1 MTSWSSPESRRG
13 AIVIG
18 GSERSRSAVGV
29 VRLSGKRNFSD
40 VEEMELSYHE
50 VPIYGQQLMLAVFEE
65 ICLLPEDAE
74 LYFVYEGS
82 RQMHVTVAQRLD
94 AKTLETV
101 VPGHDI
107 LEGVTVS
114 ACMYTERNSVSIL
127 GCSKITYIQDIAFE
141 LTQVLIQ
148 SADTITCTSYLTLL
162 EQFGL
167 TIEALLSLDEKMTA
181 AVEHFELPP
190 SWNLLGNW
198 AGQEII
204 HRETLLHVS
213 VRFGLHKFSQF
224 LLCKS
229 GGIQAVMVPNEEG
242 MTPVDLALQNG
253 MQDLAEVFK
262 DLHNSQVTPSVG
274 ISKTYGDSHVLQ
286 KCVNGPNTF
295 TLTVKNK
302 ISHSLETDVLLLRR
316 YIQDTNLEKASD
328 ANVDGVKLNL
338 PSIEE
343 VHSEVKVE
351 EGSCSETLTCE
362 SGPATGNTDKKACVE
377 HVSTVGDQAGL
388 SLDEV
393 DQNLPDTECKHSSQ
407 EFFKKSRPGPSTF
420 LTAAGISSMLNGR
433 EEIYA
438 NCMVV
443 DQVDEGGINYNI
455 NNVTTGSTSTD
466 NTLCGKS
473 SEDQLCQAYKES
485 NTSASLKDNICR
497 KHTSEYPE
505 EQIDTTIHKEDQDNF
520 AEQVSDLSSP
530 DSILCQSLLLS
541 QHHGCVKAES
551 PSTSIN
557 SKQRFSFDG
566 IDADSEGEEVSDRS
580 QGSCTPR
587 SPNSVALFASSGDEL
602 DSFETH
608 QDTEIN
614 AGESESKSLSSS
626 LLPKESEDTGI
637 RLRSYSL
644 SSPKVSQSKSRFI
657 RDFSVFDSAS
667 EEQRTFSL
675 PEHPK
680 EKRIEEEEWDKYI
693 IPSKAET
700 EKYKV
705 SRTFSFLKN
714 RMTSTRN
721 KGKQGKHKDT
731 KEKEKWSNGHHFIAG
746 IISGIVQCMVCD
758 KLVGGKD
765 VLQCFNCT
773 MSIHKNCRDSVPMCT
788 KVKHLRKPQDKY
800 HVVSRSKPTHCVH
813 SNSLKD
819 ASQSAFL
826 SLNTTSSSLPIGISA
841 LKRETSLQHQPLSKS
856 TSSISIDRRIM
867 ESLEVELDSY
877 VSRNKSQ
884 SEELLQAMGS
894 SPSTESLASED
905 NVVPSMRGDL
915 EFDAQEFKA
924 ESWSLAVDH
933 AFSSKQQK
941 DLIKRQDVIYELMQ
955 TEMHHIQTLEIMS
968 EIFRKGMKE
977 ELQLDH
983 NTIDKI
989 FPSLDE
995 LLEIHKHFFFC
1006 LKERR
1011 RESFEEDSERNFF
1024 INQIGDILLQQFTDE
1039 NANKL
1044 KQTYGDFCS
1053 HHKEAVSFFKE
1064 LQQQHKKFQNFI
1076 RQQSNNL
1083 LVRRLGV
1090 PECILLVTQRIT
1102 KYPVLLERILQ
1113 YTKEGTEEN
1122 EDVTKSVSL
1131 IKDIIAAVDTKV
1143 NKYEKEQKLLD
1154 ILNKFENKTYTK
1166 LKNGRT
1172 FRKQDLISREREL
1185 QHEGSMYWKTATGRL
1200 KDITALLLTDVLVF
1214 LQDKDQKYT
1223 FATVDQKPAVIL
1235 LQKLIVRE
1243 VANEERGMFLI
1254 SASTAGPEMYEMHTN
1269 SKEDRN
1275 NWMRLIRMAVESC
1288 PEEEEERLSEYEE
1301 DKRIAEARA
1310 ARTRKFQ
1317 ERLRFQDQL
1326 VCSSLE
1332 EKLRIYAE
1340 MAERNGHEEAGQE
1353 TQLLIRP
1360 DTVEFPQAGY
1370 LLTAAVREAESLHT
1384 LLTSQPCSYARQPP
1398 ESLGEPVMP
1407 HKPEI
1412 FGSFSHYAPPSTY
1425 ASDAKNPGWQLPVT
1439 DSVMKQT
1446 GGAWCGFDPLLLQTG
1461 GELHRPKSDNTIR
1474 KIVHSVQNIT
1484 QLLYSLQAVVTIQDS
1499 YIEVQRVILQ
1509 ERERLAQVQGP
1520 RGNQLLEQ
1528 EKQRNMEKQREELAN
1543 VRKLQNQLHHEQL
1556 RWEQECECRQR
1567 EQEAQE
1573 SRLQEREHECQQQ
1586 AEQLWRDREELES
1599 QWKEYQQN
1607 LERLREGMRMV
1618 EKERDKLETQQ
1629 KHLNAWKHSRQR
1641 SLPVMMFPQ
1650 ESNQVP
1656 IHTRTGSLGGAE
1668 LDTASVFV
1676 NEAALLYSLNSHQR
1690 ANSVRT
1696 FSESRKVESSLGSIV
1711 RINENLKYEVP
1722 VQLLST
1728 TNQLLKPTGVQ
1739 QQIPTKLA
1747 SFSKGNKERNKASC
1761 DQLNDI
1767 KEIIYTK
1774 DDADKASSSSSHVLL
1789 EHQSLIFHSDLNSKQ
1804 MALSVQQPATSS
1816 LHQGGLQSQH
1826 EMQLLV
1832 EAHSYVPQENK
1843 NGQEDGA
1850 EEENIFYF

>member
-1 MTSWSSPESRRG
+1 
-13 AIVIG
+13 
-18 GSERSRSAVGV
+18 
-29 VRLSGKRNFSD
+29 
-40 VEEMELSYHE
+40 MELSYHE
-50 VPIYGQQLMLAVFEE
+50 VPIYGQQSMLAVFEDP
-65 ICLLPEDAE
+65 CSLPEDAQ

-82 RQMHVTVAQRLD
+82 SQMHITVAQRLN
-94 AKTLETV
+94 AKTLESV
-101 VPGHDI
+101 VPGHDT
-107 LEGVTVS
+107 LEDVTVS
-114 ACMYTERNSVSIL
+114 ACMYTERNSVSIV
-127 GCSKITYIQDIAFE
+127 GCSKITYVEDVASK
-141 LTQVLIQ
+141 LAQVLVE
-148 SADTITCTSYLTLL
+148 SADTVTCTSHLTLL
-162 EQFGL
+162 EQFSL
-167 TIEALLSLDEKMTA
+167 TMEAVQSLDEKMTA
-181 AVEHFELPP
+181 AIEHLELLP
-190 SWNLLGNW
+190 SWNLLGKW

-204 HRETLLHVS
+204 HSETLLHVS
-213 VRFGLHKFSQF
+213 VRLGLYKFSQF
-224 LLCKS
+224 LLCKP
-229 GGIQAVMVPNEEG
+229 GGIQAVMMPNEEG
-242 MTPVDLALQNG
+242 ITPIDLALQNR
-253 MQDLAEVFK
+253 MHCLAEIFK
-262 DLHNSQVTPSVG
+262 DIENSQVTPSVR
-274 ISKTYGDSHVLQ
+274 ISKIYGDSHVLQ
-286 KCVNGPNTF
+286 KYVNGPSTYI
-295 TLTVKNK
+295 LTVENK
-302 ISHSLETDVLLLRR
+302 MRHSLESDILLLQR
-316 YIQDTNLEKASD
+316 YIQDANLENVRD
-328 ANVDGVKLNL
+328 ANVDRLKLNH
-338 PSIEE
+338 SSTEE
-343 VHSEVKVE
+343 IHSETKAE
-351 EGSCSETLTCE
+351 QGSCSEIYTYE
-362 SGPATGNTDKKACVE
+362 SGGSTGSTDKETHVE
-377 HVSTVGDQAGL
+377 HVSTVRDQAGL
-388 SLDEV
+388 LLEEV
-393 DQNLPDTECKHSSQ
+393 DPTLLDTECKHSSQ
-407 EFFKKSRPGPSTF
+407 EFFKKRRPGPST
-420 LTAAGISSMLNGR
+420 LLAAARLSSMLNGR

-443 DQVDEGGINYNI
+443 DQVHESGINYDS
-455 NNVTTGSTSTD
+455 NNVTIGNTGTA
-466 NTLCGKS
+466 NPLGRKS
-473 SEDQLCQAYKES
+473 PEEQLCQTYNAPQSMEPK
-485 NTSASLKDNICR
+485 TSASLEDHIPR
-497 KHTSEYPE
+497 KHTNQYSED
-505 EQIDTTIHKEDQDNF
+505 QIDTAVQKGDQCNF

-530 DSILCQSLLLS
+530 GNILCRSFVPS

-551 PSTSIN
+551 PSTSN

-580 QGSCTPR
+580 QGSCTPK

-602 DSFETH
+602 DSFEAH
-608 QDTEIN
+608 QETEIN
-614 AGESESKSLSSS
+614 ARDPESKPSSS
-626 LLPKESEDTGI
+626 SFLLKDSEDTGI

-644 SSPKVSQSKSRFI
+644 SSPKVSQNKSRFI
-657 RDFSVFDSAS
+657 RDFSVFDSTS

-700 EKYKV
+700 EKCKV

-721 KGKQGKHKDT
+721 KGKGKFKDT
-731 KEKEKWSNGHHFIAG
+731 KEKEKWNNGHQFMAG
-746 IISGIVQCMVCD
+746 IVSGTVQCMVCN

-773 MSIHKNCRDSVPMCT
+773 TSIHKTCRDSIPMCT
-788 KVKHLRKPQDKY
+788 KVKNPSPQDKCY
-800 HVVSRSKPTHCVH
+800 VVSRSKPTYCVH

-819 ASQSAFL
+819 SAFL
-826 SLNTTSSSLPIGISA
+826 SLNTTSSSLPVGLSA
-841 LKRETSLQHQPLSKS
+841 LKRESSLQHQPLSKS
-856 TSSISIDRRIM
+856 ASSISIDRRIM
-867 ESLEVELDSY
+867 ESMEVEVDSS
-877 VSRNKSQ
+877 VPRNRSQ
-884 SEELLQAMGS
+884 SEELLQTMGS
-894 SPSTESLASED
+894 SPSTESLALED
-905 NVVPSMRGDL
+905 NVVPSIRGDI

-941 DLIKRQDVIYELMQ
+941 GLIKRQDVIYELMQ
-955 TEMHHIQTLEIMS
+955 TEMHHIRTLEIMS

-1006 LKERR
+1006 LKERQ
-1011 RESFEEDSERNFF
+1011 RESFQEDSERNFF
-1024 INQIGDILLQQFTDE
+1024 INRIGDILLQQFTDE
-1039 NANKL
+1039 NGNKL

-1064 LQQQHKKFQNFI
+1064 LQQQNKKFQNFI

-1113 YTKEGTEEN
+1113 YTKEETEEN
-1122 EDVTKSVSL
+1122 EDVTKSLSL
-1131 IKDIIAAVDTKV
+1131 IKDIIVAVDTKV

-1154 ILNKFENKTYTK
+1154 IFNKFENKTYAK

-1172 FRKQDLISREREL
+1172 FRKQDLINRGREL

-1223 FATVDQKPAVIL
+1223 FVTVDQKPAVIL

-1254 SASTAGPEMYEMHTN
+1254 SASSAGPEMYEMHTN

-1301 DKRIAEARA
+1301 DKRIVEARA

-1317 ERLRFQDQL
+1317 ERLSSQDQL

-1340 MAERNGHEEAGQE
+1340 MAEKNGYEEAGLE
-1353 TQLLIRP
+1353 TQLLIKP
-1360 DTVEFPQAGY
+1360 DTVEFPQAGF
-1370 LLTAAVREAESLHT
+1370 LLAAAVREAESLHT
-1384 LLTSQPCSYARQPP
+1384 LLTSQPCNVR
-1398 ESLGEPVMP
+1398 ECLGEPVVS
-1407 HKPEI
+1407 HKLEM
-1412 FGSFSHYAPPSTY
+1412 FGSCSHNAPPSIH
-1425 ASDAKNPGWQLPVT
+1425 ASDSKIPDPQSLVT
-1439 DSVMKQT
+1439 DSVMRQT
-1446 GGAWCGFDPLLLQTG
+1446 GGALCGCDPLLLQTG
-1461 GELHRPKSDNTIR
+1461 GELYRPRSDSTAQ

-1509 ERERLAQVQGP
+1509 ERERLAHIQGP
-1520 RGNQLLEQ
+1520 RGNLLLEQ

-1543 VRKLQNQLHHEQL
+1543 VRKLQNQLHHEQQH
-1556 RWEQECECRQR
+1556 WELECERRQR

-1573 SRLQEREHECQQQ
+1573 NRLQQREQECQQR
-1586 AEQLWRDREELES
+1586 AEQMWRDREELES

-1618 EKERDKLETQQ
+1618 EKERDKMETEQRHQ
-1629 KHLNAWKHSRQR
+1629 NAWKHSRQR
-1641 SLPVMMFPQ
+1641 SLPVMMPPQ
-1650 ESNQVP
+1650 EASQVP
-1656 IHTRTGSLGGAE
+1656 VHTRTGSLGGAG

-1676 NEAALLYSLNSHQR
+1676 NEAALQYSLINHQR
-1690 ANSVRT
+1690 ANNLRT
-1696 FSESRKVESSLGSIV
+1696 FPESHKVESSLGSIV
-1711 RINENLKYEVP
+1711 RINDNVKNDVP

-1728 TNQLLKPTGVQ
+1728 TNQLLKPTGIQ
-1739 QQIPTKLA
+1739 QQIPAKLA
-1747 SFSKGNKERNKASC
+1747 SFSKGNKEKNKASC
-1761 DQLNDI
+1761 EQPNYR
-1767 KEIIYTK
+1767 KEMSSTK
-1774 DDADKASSSSSHVLL
+1774 EDVADKARSSSSHVLL
-1789 EHQSLIFHSDLNSKQ
+1789 EHQSLIFHSDPNTKQ
-1804 MALSVQQPATSS
+1804 MTSSVQQPTPSS
-1816 LHQGGLQSQH
+1816 LHQGGFSSQW

-1832 EAHSYVPQENK
+1832 QECSYVSQESK
-1843 NGQEDGA
+1843 YGQEDGA

>member
-1 MTSWSSPESRRG
+1 
-13 AIVIG
+13 
-18 GSERSRSAVGV
+18 
-29 VRLSGKRNFSD
+29 
-40 VEEMELSYHE
+40 MELSYHE
-50 VPIYGQQLMLAVFEE
+50 VPIYGQQSMLAVFEDP
-65 ICLLPEDAE
+65 CSLPEDAQ

-82 RQMHVTVAQRLD
+82 SQMHITVAQRLN
-94 AKTLETV
+94 AKTLESV
-101 VPGHDI
+101 VPGHDT
-107 LEGVTVS
+107 LEDVTVS
-114 ACMYTERNSVSIL
+114 ACMYTERNSVSIV
-127 GCSKITYIQDIAFE
+127 GCSKITYVEDVASK
-141 LTQVLIQ
+141 LAQVLVE
-148 SADTITCTSYLTLL
+148 SADTVTCTSHLTLL
-162 EQFGL
+162 EQFSL
-167 TIEALLSLDEKMTA
+167 TMEAVQSLDEKMTA
-181 AVEHFELPP
+181 AIEHLELLP
-190 SWNLLGNW
+190 SWNLLGKW

-204 HRETLLHVS
+204 HSETLLHVS
-213 VRFGLHKFSQF
+213 VRLGLYKFSQF
-224 LLCKS
+224 LLCKP
-229 GGIQAVMVPNEEG
+229 GGIQAVMMPNEEG
-242 MTPVDLALQNG
+242 ITPIDLALQNR
-253 MQDLAEVFK
+253 MHCLAEIFK
-262 DLHNSQVTPSVG
+262 DIENSQVTPSVR
-274 ISKTYGDSHVLQ
+274 ISKIYGDSHVLQ
-286 KCVNGPNTF
+286 KYVNGPSTYI
-295 TLTVKNK
+295 LTVENK
-302 ISHSLETDVLLLRR
+302 MRHSLESDILLLQR
-316 YIQDTNLEKASD
+316 YIQDANLENVRD
-328 ANVDGVKLNL
+328 ANVDRLKLNH
-338 PSIEE
+338 SSTEE
-343 VHSEVKVE
+343 IHSETKAE
-351 EGSCSETLTCE
+351 QGSCSEIYTYE
-362 SGPATGNTDKKACVE
+362 SGGSTGSTDKETHVE
-377 HVSTVGDQAGL
+377 HVSTVRDQAGL
-388 SLDEV
+388 LLEEV
-393 DQNLPDTECKHSSQ
+393 DPTLLDTECKHSSQ
-407 EFFKKSRPGPSTF
+407 EFFKKRRPGPST
-420 LTAAGISSMLNGR
+420 LLAAARLSSMLNGR

-443 DQVDEGGINYNI
+443 DQVHESGINYDS
-455 NNVTTGSTSTD
+455 NNVTIGNTGTA
-466 NTLCGKS
+466 NPLGRKS
-473 SEDQLCQAYKES
+473 PEEQLCQTYNAPQSMEPK
-485 NTSASLKDNICR
+485 TSASLEDHIPR
-497 KHTSEYPE
+497 KHTNQYSED
-505 EQIDTTIHKEDQDNF
+505 QIDTAVQKGDQCNF

-530 DSILCQSLLLS
+530 GNILCRSFVPS

-551 PSTSIN
+551 PSTSN

-580 QGSCTPR
+580 QGSCTPK

-602 DSFETH
+602 DSFEAH
-608 QDTEIN
+608 QETEIN
-614 AGESESKSLSSS
+614 ARDPESKPSSS
-626 LLPKESEDTGI
+626 SFLLKDSEDTGI

-644 SSPKVSQSKSRFI
+644 SSPKVSQNKSRFI
-657 RDFSVFDSAS
+657 RDFSVFDSTS
-667 EEQRTFSL
+667 EDGVFSSGRSLLQALSLSKSVSLLHHGKQRTFSL

-700 EKYKV
+700 EKCKV

-721 KGKQGKHKDT
+721 KGKGKFKDT
-731 KEKEKWSNGHHFIAG
+731 KEKEKWNNGHQFMAG
-746 IISGIVQCMVCD
+746 IVSGTVQCMVCN

-773 MSIHKNCRDSVPMCT
+773 TSIHKTCRDSIPMCT
-788 KVKHLRKPQDKY
+788 KVKNPSPQDKCY
-800 HVVSRSKPTHCVH
+800 VVSRSKPTYCVH

-819 ASQSAFL
+819 SAFL
-826 SLNTTSSSLPIGISA
+826 SLNTTSSSLPVGLSA
-841 LKRETSLQHQPLSKS
+841 LKRESSLQHQPLSKS
-856 TSSISIDRRIM
+856 ASSISIDRRIM
-867 ESLEVELDSY
+867 ESMEVEVDSS
-877 VSRNKSQ
+877 VPRNRSQ
-884 SEELLQAMGS
+884 SEELLQTMGS
-894 SPSTESLASED
+894 SPSTESLALED
-905 NVVPSMRGDL
+905 NVVPSIRGDI

-941 DLIKRQDVIYELMQ
+941 GLIKRQDVIYELMQ
-955 TEMHHIQTLEIMS
+955 TEMHHIRTLEIMS

-1006 LKERR
+1006 LKERQ
-1011 RESFEEDSERNFF
+1011 RESFQEDSERNFF
-1024 INQIGDILLQQFTDE
+1024 INRIGDILLQQFTDE
-1039 NANKL
+1039 NGNKL

-1064 LQQQHKKFQNFI
+1064 LQQQNKKFQNFI

-1113 YTKEGTEEN
+1113 YTKEETEEN
-1122 EDVTKSVSL
+1122 EDVTKSLSL
-1131 IKDIIAAVDTKV
+1131 IKDIIVAVDTKV

-1154 ILNKFENKTYTK
+1154 IFNKFENKTYAK

-1172 FRKQDLISREREL
+1172 FRKQDLINRGREL

-1223 FATVDQKPAVIL
+1223 FVTVDQKPAVIL

-1254 SASTAGPEMYEMHTN
+1254 SASSAGPEMYEMHTN

-1301 DKRIAEARA
+1301 DKRIVEARA

-1317 ERLRFQDQL
+1317 ERLSSQDQL

-1340 MAERNGHEEAGQE
+1340 MAEKNGYEEAGLE
-1353 TQLLIRP
+1353 TQLLIKP
-1360 DTVEFPQAGY
+1360 DTVEFPQAGF
-1370 LLTAAVREAESLHT
+1370 LLAAAVREAESLHT
-1384 LLTSQPCSYARQPP
+1384 LLTSQPCNVR
-1398 ESLGEPVMP
+1398 ECLGEPVVS
-1407 HKPEI
+1407 HKLEM
-1412 FGSFSHYAPPSTY
+1412 FGSCSHNAPPSIH
-1425 ASDAKNPGWQLPVT
+1425 ASDSKIPDPQSLVT
-1439 DSVMKQT
+1439 DSVMRQT
-1446 GGAWCGFDPLLLQTG
+1446 GGALCGCDPLLLQTG
-1461 GELHRPKSDNTIR
+1461 GELYRPRSDSTAQ

-1509 ERERLAQVQGP
+1509 ERERLAHIQGP
-1520 RGNQLLEQ
+1520 RGNLLLEQ

-1543 VRKLQNQLHHEQL
+1543 VRKLQNQLHHEQQH
-1556 RWEQECECRQR
+1556 WELECERRQR

-1573 SRLQEREHECQQQ
+1573 NRLQQREQECQQR
-1586 AEQLWRDREELES
+1586 AEQMWRDREELES

-1618 EKERDKLETQQ
+1618 EKERDKMETEQRHQ
-1629 KHLNAWKHSRQR
+1629 NAWKHSRQR
-1641 SLPVMMFPQ
+1641 SLPVMMPPQ
-1650 ESNQVP
+1650 EASQVP
-1656 IHTRTGSLGGAE
+1656 VHTRTGSLGGAG

-1676 NEAALLYSLNSHQR
+1676 NEAALQYSLINHQR
-1690 ANSVRT
+1690 ANNLRT
-1696 FSESRKVESSLGSIV
+1696 FPESHKVESSLGSIV
-1711 RINENLKYEVP
+1711 RINDNVKNDVP

-1728 TNQLLKPTGVQ
+1728 TNQLLKPTGIQ
-1739 QQIPTKLA
+1739 QQIPAKLA
-1747 SFSKGNKERNKASC
+1747 SFSKGNKEKNKASC
-1761 DQLNDI
+1761 EQPNYR
-1767 KEIIYTK
+1767 KEMSSTK
-1774 DDADKASSSSSHVLL
+1774 EDVADKARSSSSHVLL
-1789 EHQSLIFHSDLNSKQ
+1789 EHQSLIFHSDPNTKQ
-1804 MALSVQQPATSS
+1804 MTSSVQQPTPSS
-1816 LHQGGLQSQH
+1816 LHQGGFSSQW

-1832 EAHSYVPQENK
+1832 QECSYVSQESK
-1843 NGQEDGA
+1843 YGQEDGA